1 MCVHS
6 TVYYVIAKIAKEAKE
21 DIFFFFPR
29 FFFIFF
35 LGKAAAIAPK
45 KLENLQPYVCERS
58 ITGRKNSNQAQ
69 ASALCWTIRLKKNTG
84 RDGARPT
91 NTPSS
96 VSAGDLPPWLP
107 SEEKT
112 KTIVLWTHLC
122 VCSEHLQFERPVGV
136 WCSVRRWWKNA
147 GSIKSISIE
156 NPKSPPSCTPA
167 RRALSSKP
175 MTN

>member
-1 MCVHS
+1 MHS

-107 SEEKT
+107 SQEKT
-112 KTIVLWTHLC
+112 KTIVL
-122 VCSEHLQFERPVGV
+122 
-136 WCSVRRWWKNA
+136 
-147 GSIKSISIE
+147 
-156 NPKSPPSCTPA
+156 
-167 RRALSSKP
+167 
-175 MTN
+175 